1 MEKFKDTIY
10 LLGMVCVV
18 GLLTLSL
25 VRGDEPTESTDYQER
40 CKKIL
45 FTAKGHEYMA
55 LEIIQEKYELDDID
69 SAILVG
75 ISLGYAYGRCLL
87 VAYQHQVSPDSVPEG
102 LLKRAVSEWGFKK
115 SVNNIAGVEIL
126 K

>member
-1 MEKFKDTIY
+1 MEKFKDAIC

-25 VRGDEPTESTDYQER
+25 VRADEPTESTD
-40 CKKIL
+40 
-45 FTAKGHEYMA
+45 
-55 LEIIQEKYELDDID
+55 
-69 SAILVG
+69 
-75 ISLGYAYGRCLL
+75 GRCLL

-102 LLKRAVSEWGFKK
+102 LLKK